1 LVEGMYA
8 ETTLVLHQKDNALTV
23 PIEAVKRNGSNGT
36 AFVVNSS
43 GVVEPRSLT
52 LGIDSGQRIEVLSG
66 LKDSEQV
73 IVGNLNGFQPGQHVR
88 PKVVVQN
95 EAPTEGGL

>member
-1 LVEGMYA
+1 MYA
-8 ETTLVLHQKDNALTV
+8 ETTLGLQQKDNALTV
-23 PIEAVKRNGSNGT
+23 AIEAVKRNGSNGT
-36 AFVVNSS
+36 ALVVNSS

-73 IVGNLNGFQPGQHVR
+73 IIGNLNGFQPGQHVR